1 MSESYKK
8 IGDVLKASR
17 KEQNKALEDIAEAT
31 KIMEK
36 HLRAIEEGDFESL
49 PSPAYF
55 NLFARSYAQNLGI
68 DPGVIDEIQDIDL
81 TRSTSSGQKDRPIRQ
96 NGKSL
101 EETTGNDAKKF
112 GRTLIWIAAIIISVF
127 AIFLIYNFVFVNS
140 SEPEHQATETEIP
153 AVIESEIDTQKSPI
167 DQNINATPY
176 TEPPSLNMRMRAIQD
191 VWTMVIMDGDTVMNR
206 ELKAGEVRNWEA
218 KFRYR
223 MTLGISTA
231 VELSING
238 KRLAP
243 LSSEPRTISN
253 LEINQ
258 TNFEE
263 FYPDEPAAGS
273 ISNELQQDTSMSPI
287 NPSSNINA
295 TDSGAPGE
303 IDGN

>member
-8 IGDVLKASR
+8 IGEVLKAAR

-36 HLRAIEEGDFESL
+36 HLRAIEEGNFELL

-55 NLFARSYAQNLGI
+55 TLFARSYAQNLGL
-68 DPGVIDEIQDIDL
+68 DPDVIDEIQDVDL
-81 TRSTSSGQKDRPIRQ
+81 TRSNTMGQKNNTIRQ
-96 NGKSL
+96 NGTL
-101 EETTGNDAKKF
+101 LQDTTTNDMKKF
-112 GRTLIWIAAIIISVF
+112 GRTLIWLVVIIISVF
-127 AIFLIYNFVFVNS
+127 AVFLIYNFVYVKS
-140 SEPEHQATETEIP
+140 SEPEQEVNHSELP
-153 AVIESEIDTQKSPI
+153 AVADPEVESEKSPI
-167 DQNINATPY
+167 AQNINATPY
-176 TEPPSLNMRMRAIQD
+176 AQPPPLNLRMRAIQD
-191 VWTMVIMDGDTVMNR
+191 VWTLVIMDGDTVLNR

-218 KFRYR
+218 KYRYR

-243 LSSEPRTISN
+243 LSPEPRTIPN

-263 FYPDEPAAGS
+263 FYPDESETES
-273 ISNELQQDTSMSPI
+273 ILNAVRPDTNISPI
-287 NPSSNINA
+287 NPTSTINSA
-295 TDSGAPGE
+295 DSGAPGE
-303 IDGN
+303 LDGN